1 MAFAYKQQCIIACH
15 VYTSQLHEWR
25 RIELAE
31 EAQQRTG
38 AETQAIPFKKTE
50 RAENHSEEEA
60 GMCIQL
66 LVPEKKHGIT
76 SISHIKFV
84 LFFPICTHV
93 Y

>member
-1 MAFAYKQQCIIACH
+1 MAFAYTQQCIIACH

-60 GMCIQL
+60 GMCIQV

-76 SISHIKFV
+76 SISHI
-84 LFFPICTHV
+84 
-93 Y
+93 